1 MGLINFSERQAPI
14 EYLFFDKSYILL
26 PLIIVTNIKPLKNK
40 KQLRKVAL
48 Q

>member
-26 PLIIVTNIKPLKNK
+26 PLISTLFTDYNPL
-40 KQLRKVAL
+40 LP
-48 Q
+48 